1 VPRTTLFRQAIFAGL
16 AVLGIMVTGQALAC
30 SDLPN
35 ICSMNAQHHQN
46 MVDISAG
53 YGYGDYY
60 GDEGYYGDDYYDEG
74 YYSGDIDYSAY
85 AEDPGRSLANEAAS
99 FAGTAA
105 AAQQAALEERLQDPG
120 FRKAYERYTKGGW
133 DYFQD
138 NAGAGPGEYCAAFYW
153 RGDGMVRLSGP
164 GGDYAGALITFW
176 GPDIPTPKDVKTIS
190 VTLDQADGAPQTVKA
205 FNYHLAGDAW
215 GSIALAVPSIEA
227 ALEGMTDTQSFKLLI
242 GKKTVAAVE
251 WHGGL
256 KAKTK
261 LESCLRKG

>member
-1 VPRTTLFRQAIFAGL
+1 MQRTTLFQRAIFAAS
-16 AVLGIMVTGQALAC
+16 AVSAMLIVGPALAC

-35 ICSMNAQHHQN
+35 ICAMNAQHHQS
-46 MVDISAG
+46 MVDMSAS
-53 YGYGDYY
+53 YAYGDYY
-60 GDEGYYGDDYYDEG
+60 GEDDYYGDDYYDSG

-105 AAQQAALEERLQDPG
+105 AAQQAALEERLEDPG
-120 FRKAYERYTKGGW
+120 FRKAYERYSNGGW

-164 GGDYAGALITFW
+164 GGDYQGALITFW
-176 GPDIPTPKDVKTIS
+176 GPNIPTPAEVKTIS
-190 VTLDQADGAPQTVKA
+190 VTLDQADGAPQKVKA

-215 GSIALAVPSIEA
+215 GAIALAVPSIEA
-227 ALEGMTDTQSFKLLI
+227 ALEGMEDTQSFKLLV
-242 GKKTVAAVE
+242 GSKKVAEVE
-251 WHGGL
+251 WQGGL
-256 KAKTK
+256 KAKSK
-261 LESCLRKG
+261 LESCLRRG